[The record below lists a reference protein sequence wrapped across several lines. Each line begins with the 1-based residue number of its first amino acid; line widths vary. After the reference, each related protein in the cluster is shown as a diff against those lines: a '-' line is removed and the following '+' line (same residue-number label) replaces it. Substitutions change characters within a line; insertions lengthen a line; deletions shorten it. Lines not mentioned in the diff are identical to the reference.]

1 MITAICVGLLIW
13 TAFVVTI
20 MVTTKQYEV
29 VRVDQC
35 FLVLALILSMS
46 VVIQHFGSMIIG
58 VLA

>member
-46 VVIQHFGSMIIG
+46 VVINHFGSMIIG

>member
-35 FLVLALILSMS
+35 FLVLALILSTS
-46 VVIQHFGSMIIG
+46 VVINHFGSMIIG

>member
-13 TAFVVTI
+13 TAFVVAI

-46 VVIQHFGSMIIG
+46 VVINHFGSMIIG